1 VGVLLELGLE
11 LENLSSFE
19 VELTLEP
26 LMHHV
31 EIGLGRLVL
40 THLVEDLLELFLLSS
55 DRLL

>member
-1 VGVLLELGLE
+1 MLELGLE